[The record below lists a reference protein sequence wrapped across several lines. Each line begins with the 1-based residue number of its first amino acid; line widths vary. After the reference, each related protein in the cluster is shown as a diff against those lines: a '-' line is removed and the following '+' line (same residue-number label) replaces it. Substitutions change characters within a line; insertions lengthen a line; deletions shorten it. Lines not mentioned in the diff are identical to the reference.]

1 MTTVIVADSTT
12 KQSAEGFETIFR
24 EHYRFVYRTA
34 YSVTGRA
41 EDAEDVLQSL
51 FLQILRGKLPPQ
63 LKDNPKPYLYKAAVN
78 LSLNIIRS
86 RKRLVLT
93 STFDELAVSPQPD
106 DDLQSRLLKAVAQL
120 TPNAVEILILRYV
133 HGYSD
138 AEIAKLLG
146 RSRGTIAVTLFRS
159 RARLRKLIGDRS

>member
-1 MTTVIVADSTT
+1 MATVIVADITT
-12 KQSAEGFETIFR
+12 KQSAERFEKMFR

-34 YSVTGRA
+34 YSMTGRA

-51 FLQILRGKLPPQ
+51 FLQLLRRELPPQ

-78 LSLNIIRS
+78 LSLNLIRS
-86 RKRLVLT
+86 RKRLILT
-93 STFDELAVSPQPD
+93 DSFEHAAVCRQP
-106 DDLQSRLLKAVAQL
+106 DDLQSRLLEAVAQL
-120 TPNAVEILILRYV
+120 TPNAIEILILHYV

-138 AEIAKLLG
+138 KEIAKLLG

-159 RARLRKLIGDRS
+159 RARLKKLIGDK